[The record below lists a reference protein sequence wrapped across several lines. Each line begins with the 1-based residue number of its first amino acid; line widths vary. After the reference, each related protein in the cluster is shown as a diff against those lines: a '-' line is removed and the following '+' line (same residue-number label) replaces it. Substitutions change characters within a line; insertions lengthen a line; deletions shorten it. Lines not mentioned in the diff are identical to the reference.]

1 MRQLNF
7 GLIFCLLFQIED
19 CFQWPSLISNWTNS
33 GTLLPLFCSRACFF
47 PQHCR
52 PLLPFSSLSSSHTRS
67 RGRRPRLL
75 GTTRH
80 LYRRPLLLL
89 GHRGTVQERGQ
100 FCWAH
105 YVPPLLSVPPVFI
118 QNDGD
123 FLLCFPCR
131 STFWYTSHTLVG
143 LDWSFDLGVRRGRVG
158 GTPKFQSTQASG
170 YNSPSIS
177 DELIVCKFACSSLF
191 QWQL

>member
-7 GLIFCLLFQIED
+7 GFIFCLLFQIED

-143 LDWSFDLGVRRGRVG
+143 LVWSFDLGVRR
-158 GTPKFQSTQASG
+158 STRYSKI
-170 YNSPSIS
+170 SKHSSIG
-177 DELIVCKFACSSLF
+177 L
-191 QWQL
+191 Q